1 MLRLFF
7 AVPIPEDVRR
17 SLARAQ
23 AELRASAGEQG
34 IRWVAP
40 EQFHYTLK
48 FLGETPEEDVPQ
60 AIEAARPVSAQV
72 APFSLTLAGI
82 GAYPQQHRPQ
92 VLWVGATEGVPL
104 LARLAESL
112 DRSLAEHGFAPETR
126 RFNPHLT
133 LARMK
138 TVEGQGM
145 VAKTLTAEQKRVD
158 KIGVVV
164 VDSFVLMQSEL
175 RPAGP
180 VYTVLETFALTY
192 PHPPP

>member
-7 AVPIPEDVRR
+7 AVPIPEDVRG
-17 SLARAQ
+17 SLARVQ
-23 AELRASAGEQG
+23 AELRASAGDNG
-34 IRWVAP
+34 IKWVAP

-48 FLGETPEEDVPQ
+48 FLGETPEEDVPR

-82 GAYPQQHRPQ
+82 GAYPQQRRPQ

-104 LARLAESL
+104 LTRLAESL
-112 DRSLAEHGFAPETR
+112 DRSLAERGFAPETR

-192 PHPPP
+192 LHPPP